1 MLNRLGTP
9 HVRKSGRHVTRVLLI
24 DDHAMFRSG
33 LRKHFETQPD
43 MELIGDSSDIDSVA
57 RLTCELKP
65 DILLLDL
72 AFPRSAG
79 MEVLKELTDSPSQ
92 TKTIILTASIER
104 TEIIE
109 AIKLGAC
116 GVVLKESTVEFLFKA
131 IRCVMSGQYW
141 VDRGRISDIAQ
152 TLYSLMREP
161 PNPPRRVGFGITPR
175 EREIIAA
182 VLSGYSNKDIAV
194 KLSIS
199 DQTVKNHLTS
209 IFDKMRV
216 SSRLEL
222 VLCATKNKLFDE
234 AV

>member
-33 LRKHFETQPD
+33 LRKHFETEPD
-43 MELIGDSSDIDSVA
+43 MELIGDSPDIDSVD

-141 VDRGRISDIAQ
+141 SIGAEFR
-152 TLYSLMREP
+152 TLPKRS
-161 PNPPRRVGFGITPR
+161 T
-175 EREIIAA
+175 A
-182 VLSGYSNKDIAV
+182 
-194 KLSIS
+194 
-199 DQTVKNHLTS
+199 
-209 IFDKMRV
+209 
-216 SSRLEL
+216 
-222 VLCATKNKLFDE
+222 
-234 AV
+234 

>member
-1 MLNRLGTP
+1 MISKLDAP
-9 HVRKSGRHVTRVLLI
+9 HLRESGHATSVLLI

-33 LRKHFETQPD
+33 LRKHFETQPN
-43 MELIGDSSDIDSVA
+43 MELIGDSGDIESAVQ
-57 RLTCELKP
+57 LTHQLKP

-72 AFPRSAG
+72 VFPRSAG
-79 MEVLKELTDSPSQ
+79 LQVLKELTDFG
-92 TKTIILTASIER
+92 TKVKTIILTASIER
-104 TEIIE
+104 IQIIE
-109 AIKLGAC
+109 AIQLGAR
-116 GVVLKESTVEFLFKA
+116 GVVLKESSVEILFKA
-131 IRCVMSGQYW
+131 IRSVMSGQFW

-152 TLYSLMREP
+152 TLHSLMREP
-161 PNPPRRVGFGITPR
+161 LNSPRRVGFGITPR

-199 DQTVKNHLTS
+199 DQTVKNHLTA
-209 IFDKMRV
+209 IFAKLGV

-234 AV
+234 MV